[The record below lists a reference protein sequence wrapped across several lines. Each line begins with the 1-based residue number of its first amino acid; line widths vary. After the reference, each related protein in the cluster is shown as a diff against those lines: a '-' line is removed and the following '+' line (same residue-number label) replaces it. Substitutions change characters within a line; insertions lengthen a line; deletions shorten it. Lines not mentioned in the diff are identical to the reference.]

1 MPTEEETFSF
11 KPNKITGQFKR
22 PLPFKMPS
30 RENKSAQAM
39 SSTKFGKDRQLRSF
53 KDIVSQGRQQARQ
66 SSSTPKPS
74 SSKSSSQEKVPD
86 AASIRELKVMTSRVS
101 PMPTLF
107 PETTQAPPPPPP
119 PLPRWSMPLRET
131 AALPKPLAATTKS
144 RTVSRETTPY
154 IKKEPVTDLSLG
166 DNEDD
171 DTIQVMAH
179 SYKKRLDLKNQANAE
194 ANARIEKLETE
205 MMRQGETIRELRG
218 EERLN
223 ARIVEHTLTG
233 YLHDQKRLDV
243 LTQDSETFQCI
254 LHSLKSLLERAQH
267 GRHESVV
274 DYEGLSQ
281 TVCKDKV
288 KLRQLFRMCQSVMQ
302 RLYDLHTV
310 QLEDLHGRQQK
321 VQVAL
326 SELKSWWTLEYHP
339 RLDQAKS
346 TLGMCTDVVQ
356 EVNGEIN
363 KVSQHFSRCVAKL
376 KENKMDVDTV
386 VCLSSATRLSLFSVY
401 QQFQQID
408 TDVQELEEQ
417 FNLLSEQNQSLMN
430 KNALLIKERKK
441 ESEITEEQHGNSSRE
456 SAGEDVIIIK
466 EHEEF
471 YHEDQEEKMKQMQLK
486 GSLLKLENKRLQ
498 YENEKLTWDIERRT
512 LLEQKSV
519 LLQQVEHGRDI
530 LPTKSFSDSLVQYTT
545 PVGVRPAK
553 KLLSLSRTH
562 KKPMETS
569 IRETD
574 QQWEIPKDTSSSGSK
589 YFTRRKARSLVNQDA
604 TIHMTEEISEEEKE
618 QPKKRRKIRKLN
630 AHTNDLEDSDDADI
644 PKKWVLKRK
653 KITKVMDAVIPEN
666 AKNVHISTKKK

>member
-1 MPTEEETFSF
+1 MPTEEEAFSF

-30 RENKSAQAM
+30 RENKSTQAM
-39 SSTKFGKDRQLRSF
+39 SSTKFGKDRPLRSF

-66 SSSTPKPS
+66 SSTTPKPS

-107 PETTQAPPPPPP
+107 PETQAPPPPP

-179 SYKKRLDLKNQANAE
+179 SYKKRLELKNQANAE

-223 ARIVEHTLTG
+223 ARIVEHTLIG
-233 YLHDQKRLDV
+233 YLHDQKRL
-243 LTQDSETFQCI
+243 
-254 LHSLKSLLERAQH
+254 KSLLEIAQH

-281 TVCKDKV
+281 TVCKDKA
-288 KLRQLFRMCQSVMQ
+288 KLRQLFKMCQSVMQ
-302 RLYDLHTV
+302 RLYDLHTE

-346 TLGMCTDVVQ
+346 TLGLCTDVVQ

-376 KENKMDVDTV
+376 KENKMDVNTV

-430 KNALLIKERKK
+430 KNALLIKEKKK
-441 ESEITEEQHGNSSRE
+441 ESDVIEEQHGDSSRE
-456 SAGEDVIIIK
+456 SDGEDVVIIK
-466 EHEEF
+466 EHEDF
-471 YHEDQEEKMKQMQLK
+471 YREDQEEKMKQMQLK

-589 YFTRRKARSLVNQDA
+589 YFTRRKARSLVNHDA
-604 TIHMTEEISEEEKE
+604 TIHMTEDISEEEKE

-644 PKKWVLKRK
+644 PKK